1 MVGGQKIPII
11 INVCDGQRCRG
22 TTACGLVRREATE
35 LVSPAAPGAVL
46 WFPIAGLESAGRLS
60 PALAT
65 FLLKAKHSDKH
76 TLLLLVDVTNLVG
89 ERT

>member
-1 MVGGQKIPII
+1 
-11 INVCDGQRCRG
+11 
-22 TTACGLVRREATE
+22 
-35 LVSPAAPGAVL
+35 VL

-65 FLLKAKHSDKH
+65 FLLKAKHSDKQ